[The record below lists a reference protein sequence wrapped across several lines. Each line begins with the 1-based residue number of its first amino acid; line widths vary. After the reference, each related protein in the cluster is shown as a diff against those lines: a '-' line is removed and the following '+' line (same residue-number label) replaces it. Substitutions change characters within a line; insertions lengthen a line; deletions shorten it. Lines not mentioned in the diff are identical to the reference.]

1 MDRSDEF
8 IHVGSLE
15 EVQARSPLVVS
26 RGSVPIVLFRY
37 GDALHAVDNRCPHMG
52 FPLHRGTVEDGILT
66 CYWHHARFDLVS
78 GCTFNLFAD
87 DVDSY
92 AMEVR
97 DGEVFL
103 DIRPPRTDPVKR
115 WTRRLQEGMEQNL
128 GLIVGKSVV
137 GLHSSGVT
145 PNEITRQG
153 ALYGVRLREDWS
165 SGLTILSA
173 MANLCDHLEGEEQ
186 IAPLYHALVHV
197 ARDCAGQTPKF
208 AIQPLHNQD
217 IPQEHLKRWFRYF
230 VEVRSTEGAERCLLT
245 AIHKGMSD
253 AQLAD
258 LIVTAAT
265 DHFYLDDGHVVD
277 FINKAFE
284 LLDRIG
290 WQQASQI
297 LPSLIRPL
305 CTAARSEERNAWRH
319 PIDLVPL
326 LKEAFDLLPA
336 LVEEGRDKSWTRSE
350 ALTEALF
357 GDDPATPIEALKEAI
372 RQGAK
377 TVQLAQVVAYAAAL
391 RIVRFHVQNE
401 FADWIAVLHSFT
413 YANALHQLLKRAQ
426 SPELLRG
433 VFHGAMQVH
442 LDRFF
447 NIPSARLPTRKER
460 REEIEPIQPR
470 LLDLMNLQQ
479 QTDDAGQMVYSYLG
493 AGGDGQVLL
502 RTLSEGLLREDAE
515 FHSFQMLEAAVRQY
529 QELDDF
535 SEKTLVMVGA
545 ARYLAAH
552 SPTQRAMQQTL
563 RVALRL
569 HRGDP
574 VYEAETNTEAAAS
587 GPQAP
592 L

>member
-15 EVQARSPLVVS
+15 EVQTRSPLVVS

-92 AMEVR
+92 AVEVR
-97 DGEVFL
+97 DGEVFI

-145 PNEITRQG
+145 PNEITWQG
-153 ALYGVRLREDWS
+153 ALYGVQLREDWS

-336 LVEEGRDKSWTRSE
+336 LVEVEAGVEVRKVDLATELQILRYYEHRRSPAGRR
-350 ALTEALF
+350 
-357 GDDPATPIEALKEAI
+357 
-372 RQGAK
+372 RR
-377 TVQLAQVVAYAAAL
+377 AA
-391 RIVRFHVQNE
+391 
-401 FADWIAVLHSFT
+401 
-413 YANALHQLLKRAQ
+413 
-426 SPELLRG
+426 G
-433 VFHGAMQVH
+433 
-442 LDRFF
+442 
-447 NIPSARLPTRKER
+447 
-460 REEIEPIQPR
+460 
-470 LLDLMNLQQ
+470 
-479 QTDDAGQMVYSYLG
+479 
-493 AGGDGQVLL
+493 
-502 RTLSEGLLREDAE
+502 
-515 FHSFQMLEAAVRQY
+515 
-529 QELDDF
+529 
-535 SEKTLVMVGA
+535 
-545 ARYLAAH
+545 
-552 SPTQRAMQQTL
+552 
-563 RVALRL
+563 
-569 HRGDP
+569 
-574 VYEAETNTEAAAS
+574 
-587 GPQAP
+587 
-592 L
+592 